1 MTPNSIQ
8 VLPNDVIDQIAAGEV
23 VERPA
28 HLVKELVENSL
39 DAGAKKVSVEFA
51 MGGRFVK
58 VTDDGSGIVSAEL
71 KKALDRHATSKIQL
85 SEDLWRLSSFGFRGE
100 ALASIAAVSK
110 LTLVS
115 KTKKQETAARVISE
129 YGRSGSV
136 DEIGGSQGTSVTVE
150 NLFENVPARLKFMK
164 SAAAES
170 TRIKMALKALALSH
184 PNVEFRVSQ
193 EGELVSFWPACET
206 RLERAQQILEVELFE
221 GFAERGGVKAYAV
234 FADPKNVQKTA
245 KDIWFFAQNRWIQDR
260 SLQAAVMEAY
270 RHLLMH
276 GEYPMAAVWVETN
289 PEEID
294 VNIHPTKSQVKFAE
308 PSLAFRAVQASIRDN
323 IEKAPWVPKS
333 EKTYSSAIPAAP
345 AIEQVNLQFAAED
358 LGGTQYKQKTWV
370 TPVSGV
376 ATQTVQARTQNY
388 EVPASKIANS
398 DSHLK
403 SILDD
408 NAPTAGGKTPADL
421 VPPTF
426 SAEEKPV
433 KGTYWSNLQ
442 VLSQSNL
449 TYILTQNEKGL
460 VIVDQHAAHERVIFE
475 KLTQAWKGGKIE
487 VQEFLFPLAVDLS
500 AERVEALLNEKD
512 AFEKLGISI
521 EAMGP
526 ETIGVR
532 SAPLLLKEH
541 ALHQVLEKMSQDLV
555 DQGGSHFLERK
566 MGDVL
571 ATMACHSAVRAGQP
585 LSAEEMKALLQQMDE
600 YPLSSFCPHGRPVS
614 VEYPYY
620 KLEKDFGRIV

>member
-110 LTLVS
+110 LTLIS
-115 KTKKQETAARVISE
+115 KTKKQDTAARVVSE
-129 YGRSGSV
+129 YGRAGSV

-184 PNVEFRVSQ
+184 PTVEFRVSQ
-193 EGELVSFWPACET
+193 EGELVFFWPACKS

-221 GFAERGGVKAYAV
+221 GVADRGGVKAYAV

-245 KDIWFFAQNRWIQDR
+245 KDVWFFAQNRWIQDR

-289 PEEID
+289 PEDID

-333 EKTYSSAIPAAP
+333 EKTYSSAIPAASP
-345 AIEQVNLQFAAED
+345 IENATLQFAMED
-358 LGGTQYKQKTWV
+358 LGGTQYKQKSWTAPASGIATAPQAV
-370 TPVSGV
+370 HTPQQHYAAPVSPSGTLGNTDQISS
-376 ATQTVQARTQNY
+376 AIPIRDENQTPI
-388 EVPASKIANS
+388 E
-398 DSHLK
+398 
-403 SILDD
+403 
-408 NAPTAGGKTPADL
+408 GKP
-421 VPPTF
+421 
-426 SAEEKPV
+426 E
-433 KGTYWSNLQ
+433 KGTYWSGLQ

-475 KLTQAWKGGKIE
+475 KLMQAWKGGKIE

-500 AERVEALLNEKD
+500 GERVEALLNEKD

-521 EAMGP
+521 EALGP

-585 LSAEEMKALLQQMDE
+585 LSPEEMKALLQQMDE

-620 KLEKDFGRIV
+620 RLEKDFGRIV

>member
-39 DAGAKKVSVEFA
+39 DAGAKKVSIEFA
-51 MGGRFVK
+51 MGGRYVK
-58 VTDDGSGIVSAEL
+58 VTDDGSGIHQGEL
-71 KKALDRHATSKIQL
+71 LMALDRHATSKIQL
-85 SEDLWRLSSFGFRGE
+85 SEDLWKLRSFGFRGE

-110 LTLVS
+110 LTLIS
-115 KTKKQETAARVISE
+115 KTKKQDTAARVVSE
-129 YGRSGSV
+129 YGKASQIE
-136 DEIGGSQGTSVTVE
+136 EIGGAQGTSVTIE

-170 TRIKMALKALALSH
+170 SRIKMAMKALALSH
-184 PNVEFRVSQ
+184 PEVEFRVTQ
-193 EGELVSFWPACET
+193 EGQLVSFWPACKT

-221 GFAERGGVKAYAV
+221 GTAERGGVKAYAV

-276 GEYPMAAVWVETN
+276 GEFPMAAVWVETN
-289 PEEID
+289 PEDID
-294 VNIHPTKSQVKFAE
+294 VNIHPTKSQVKFAD

-333 EKTYSSAIPAAP
+333 EKTYSEAIPQAQAV
-345 AIEQVNLQFAAED
+345 EQATLQFAMED
-358 LGGTQYKQKTWV
+358 LGRTQYKQKTWTAV
-370 TPVSGV
+370 QSPSRPYEAPSAPIRTAQPAMEVSS
-376 ATQTVQARTQNY
+376 VQA
-388 EVPASKIANS
+388 
-398 DSHLK
+398 
-403 SILDD
+403 
-408 NAPTAGGKTPADL
+408 APVAEKVEKGG
-421 VPPTF
+421 
-426 SAEEKPV
+426 
-433 KGTYWSNLQ
+433 YWSSLQ

-449 TYILTQNEKGL
+449 TYILTQNKKGL

-475 KLTQAWKGGKIE
+475 KLMQAWKGGKIE

-500 AERVEALLNEKD
+500 AERVEALLKEKD
-512 AFEKLGISI
+512 AFEKLGISL

-585 LSAEEMKALLQQMDE
+585 MSPEEMKALLQQMDE

-614 VEYPYY
+614 VEYPFYR
-620 KLEKDFGRIV
+620 LEKDFGRIV